1 MSETLD
7 KTQKTFQGLGVTR
20 PEQVLQLFSE
30 LRSLFDAS
38 ALAAASTKNV
48 GRLPELQSAWNNDS
62 SGVIRRIHAN
72 WVTLAPPNLR
82 GTTERAMKHLSAHV
96 GVGVKA
102 VQTLQQLGVHDNS
115 QVVSLFSLLRDTFDQ
130 DIQLDIDE
138 IDVEITRINWLGRK
152 TGILAWARDHWMK
165 SAPDE
170 LRREVGRCFNEI
182 KAHIEQA
189 INDKRASARPA
200 ILAAPL
206 YQDQSEYRPAIR
218 PTYAQ
223 TSGNVLVDVS
233 NEQAILPPDP
243 TLIPEDL
250 SLPGVIRPI
259 GSHHL
264 IRQVFQEIE
273 NIFVSIG
280 FSVVEGPEIETP
292 YYNFEALN
300 IPEFHPVRDDMDTFY
315 LELPKGAPTP
325 LLLRTHTS
333 PMQIRTMEKQKPP
346 VRVIVPGKVY
356 RRDNPD
362 ATHSFAFHQIE
373 GLAVDSDITFCDFT
387 GTIEYFVKQFF
398 GPSVKTRFRPS
409 YFPFTEPSVEF
420 DVSCPFCGGTG
431 TAAGGGTCSKC
442 KGAAWIELFGAGMV
456 DPAVYGFV
464 NYDAKKV
471 SGFAFG
477 IGIDRLAMLKY
488 GIDDIQVFFQ
498 NDVRFLRQF
507 P

>member
-1 MSETLD
+1 MADSPNKTTLP
-7 KTQKTFQGLGVTR
+7 FVHLGVTR
-20 PEQVLQLFSE
+20 PDE
-30 LRSLFDAS
+30 
-38 ALAAASTKNV
+38 LAALFA
-48 GRLPELQSAWNNDS
+48 D
-62 SGVIRRIHAN
+62 
-72 WVTLAPPNLR
+72 LR
-82 GTTERAMKHLSAHV
+82 GRFDDECAH
-96 GVGVKA
+96 A
-102 VQTLQQLGVHDNS
+102 
-115 QVVSLFSLLRDTFDQ
+115 RDESSWKQFRDA
-130 DIQLDIDE
+130 
-138 IDVEITRINWLGRK
+138 WLGRK
-152 TGILAWARDHWMK
+152 SGVLTQITDNWLKPAT
-165 SAPDE
+165 PDLKRIVGQE
-170 LRREVGRCFNEI
+170 LNQLRAHVESKIEERR
-182 KAHIEQA
+182 QA
-189 INDKRASARPA
+189 IETGADQAATAR
-200 ILAAPL
+200 
-206 YQDQSEYRPAIR
+206 ER
-218 PTYAQ
+218 
-223 TSGNVLVDVS
+223 V
-233 NEQAILPPDP
+233 
-243 TLIPEDL
+243 DL
-250 SLPGVIRPI
+250 SLPGAIHPI

-264 IRQVFQEIE
+264 IRQVFQQIE
-273 NIFVSIG
+273 DIFFSIG

-315 LELPKGAPTP
+315 IDLPKGAVQP

-333 PMQIRTMEKQKPP
+333 PMQIRTMEKRQPP

-362 ATHSFAFHQIE
+362 ATHSFIFHQVE
-373 GLAVDSDITFCDFT
+373 GLAVDTDITFCDFT

-398 GPSVKTRFRPS
+398 GPGVKTRFRPS

-431 TAAGGGTCSKC
+431 TSAGGSTCSKC
-442 KGAAWIELFGAGMV
+442 KGAGWIELFGAGMV

-464 NYDAKKV
+464 KYDPKRV

>member
-1 MSETLD
+1 MPTTDAGTD
-7 KTQKTFQGLGVTR
+7 KTLATLGLAEAAQVAAR
-20 PEQVLQLFSE
+20 FEQVF
-30 LRSLFDAS
+30 SLFEDQLRTAHD
-38 ALAAASTKNV
+38 
-48 GRLPELQSAWNNDS
+48 ESAW
-62 SGVIRRIHAN
+62 
-72 WVTLAPPNLR
+72 
-82 GTTERAMKHLSAHV
+82 K
-96 GVGVKA
+96 
-102 VQTLQQLGVHDNS
+102 
-115 QVVSLFSLLRDTFDQ
+115 LLRDA
-130 DIQLDIDE
+130 
-138 IDVEITRINWLGRK
+138 WLGRK
-152 TGILAWARDHWMK
+152 SGVLTQITDNWLRPASPELKRVVGQKLN
-165 SAPDE
+165 E
-170 LRREVGRCFNEI
+170 LR
-182 KAHIEQA
+182 AHVELHIA
-189 INDKRASARPA
+189 ARRASIESGAEESALAR
-200 ILAAPL
+200 
-206 YQDQSEYRPAIR
+206 ER
-218 PTYAQ
+218 
-223 TSGNVLVDVS
+223 V
-233 NEQAILPPDP
+233 
-243 TLIPEDL
+243 DL

-273 NIFVSIG
+273 DIFFSIG

-315 LELPKGAPTP
+315 IDLPKGAPTP

-333 PMQIRTMEKQKPP
+333 PMQIRTMEKRQPP

-362 ATHSFAFHQIE
+362 ATHSFIFHQVE
-373 GLAVDSDITFCDFT
+373 GLAVDQDITFCDFT

-398 GPSVKTRFRPS
+398 GAGVKTRFRPS

-420 DVSCPFCGGTG
+420 DVSCIFCGGSG
-431 TAAGGGTCSKC
+431 TAASGGTCSKC
-442 KGAAWIELFGAGMV
+442 KGAGWIELFGAGMV

-477 IGIDRLAMLKY
+477 MGIDRLAMLKY

-498 NDVRFLRQF
+498 NDTRFLRQF

>member
-1 MSETLD
+1 MPNIDNPTAKTLAD
-7 KTQKTFQGLGVTR
+7 LGVTDA
-20 PEQVLQLFSE
+20 PAIPPLFAE
-30 LRSLFDAS
+30 IRARFDAEI
-38 ALAAASTKNV
+38 LRIRDETNWNITKV
-48 GRLPELQSAWNNDS
+48 
-62 SGVIRRIHAN
+62 
-72 WVTLAPPNLR
+72 
-82 GTTERAMKHLSAHV
+82 M
-96 GVGVKA
+96 
-102 VQTLQQLGVHDNS
+102 
-115 QVVSLFSLLRDTFDQ
+115 
-130 DIQLDIDE
+130 
-138 IDVEITRINWLGRK
+138 WLGRK
-152 TGILAWARDHWMK
+152 SGVLTQITDNWLKPATAELKRAVGQQLNELRAHVETQIEARRAAIEAGAEETALARD
-165 SAPDE
+165 
-170 LRREVGRCFNEI
+170 RV
-182 KAHIEQA
+182 
-189 INDKRASARPA
+189 
-200 ILAAPL
+200 
-206 YQDQSEYRPAIR
+206 
-218 PTYAQ
+218 
-223 TSGNVLVDVS
+223 
-233 NEQAILPPDP
+233 
-243 TLIPEDL
+243 DL

-259 GSHHL
+259 GSRHL

-273 NIFVSIG
+273 DIFFSIG

-315 LELPKGAPTP
+315 LELPPSPDKKTAPTP

-373 GLAVDSDITFCDFT
+373 GLAVDTDITFCDFT

-477 IGIDRLAMLKY
+477 IGIDRLAMLKF

>member
-1 MSETLD
+1 MPNSDIGLD
-7 KTQKTFQGLGVTR
+7 KTLAALGITQR
-20 PEQVLQLFSE
+20 EQVAPLFS
-30 LRSLFDAS
+30 RVRARFDDA
-38 ALAAASTKNV
+38 
-48 GRLPELQSAWNNDS
+48 
-62 SGVIRRIHAN
+62 
-72 WVTLAPPNLR
+72 TLA
-82 GTTERAMKHLSAHV
+82 
-96 GVGVKA
+96 
-102 VQTLQQLGVHDNS
+102 VHDVAS
-115 QVVSLFSLLRDTFDQ
+115 WKPLRDA
-130 DIQLDIDE
+130 
-138 IDVEITRINWLGRK
+138 WLGRK
-152 TGILAWARDHWMK
+152 SGVLSLITDNWLKNSNASLKPVVGQELNDIRKYVEGRLEQFRVEVED
-165 SAPDE
+165 SAE
-170 LRREVGRCFNEI
+170 AGALTRERV
-182 KAHIEQA
+182 
-189 INDKRASARPA
+189 
-200 ILAAPL
+200 
-206 YQDQSEYRPAIR
+206 
-218 PTYAQ
+218 
-223 TSGNVLVDVS
+223 
-233 NEQAILPPDP
+233 
-243 TLIPEDL
+243 DL

-259 GSHHL
+259 GSRHL

-273 NIFVSIG
+273 DIFVSIG

-300 IPEFHPVRDDMDTFY
+300 IPEDHPVRDDMDTFY
-315 LELPKGAPTP
+315 LDLPKGAPTP

-362 ATHSFAFHQIE
+362 ATHSFMFHQIE

-431 TAAGGGTCSKC
+431 RTSLRSNVTEDAGGGVCSKC

-488 GIDDIQVFFQ
+488 GIDDIQVFSQ

>member
-1 MSETLD
+1 MLRPFSARCDRLSNLLFRGLRQNFNSGFAMSDILK
-7 KTQKTFQGLGVTR
+7 KTKL
-20 PEQVLQLFSE
+20 PFSE
-30 LRSLFDAS
+30 LGVSLGREIASLFRDLSDVAHEETKCISSPKDLEGFRVRWIGRKDSVS
-38 ALAAASTKNV
+38 AQVQENWLVPAPAEQKKWV
-48 GRLPELQSAWNNDS
+48 GLSFNQFRKELQEMIEYQKLAID
-62 SGVIRRIHAN
+62 
-72 WVTLAPPNLR
+72 TLEMSDA
-82 GTTERAMKHLSAHV
+82 ES
-96 GVGVKA
+96 VK
-102 VQTLQQLGVHDNS
+102 GG
-115 QVVSLFSLLRDTFDQ
+115 F
-130 DIQLDIDE
+130 
-138 IDVEITRINWLGRK
+138 
-152 TGILAWARDHWMK
+152 
-165 SAPDE
+165 
-170 LRREVGRCFNEI
+170 
-182 KAHIEQA
+182 
-189 INDKRASARPA
+189 
-200 ILAAPL
+200 
-206 YQDQSEYRPAIR
+206 
-218 PTYAQ
+218 
-223 TSGNVLVDVS
+223 
-233 NEQAILPPDP
+233 
-243 TLIPEDL
+243 DL

-273 NIFVSIG
+273 DIFFSIG

-315 LELPKGAPTP
+315 LDLPKDAKTP

-373 GLAVDSDITFCDFT
+373 GLAVDTDITFCDFT

-431 TAAGGGTCSKC
+431 TATGGGTCSKC

>member
-1 MSETLD
+1 MKAHEN
-7 KTQKTFQGLGVTR
+7 KTGLPLVQLGITR
-20 PEQVLQLFSE
+20 PEELAALFAD
-30 LRSLFDAS
+30 LRGRFDADC
-38 ALAAASTKNV
+38 ARAHD
-48 GRLPELQSAWNNDS
+48 ESAW
-62 SGVIRRIHAN
+62 
-72 WVTLAPPNLR
+72 
-82 GTTERAMKHLSAHV
+82 K
-96 GVGVKA
+96 
-102 VQTLQQLGVHDNS
+102 Q
-115 QVVSLFSLLRDTFDQ
+115 FRDA
-130 DIQLDIDE
+130 
-138 IDVEITRINWLGRK
+138 WLGRK
-152 TGILAWARDHWMK
+152 SGVLTQISDNWLKPATPQLKRAVGASLN
-165 SAPDE
+165 E
-170 LRREVGRCFNEI
+170 LR
-182 KAHIEQA
+182 AHVESQIEARRLA
-189 INDKRASARPA
+189 IESGAEEAA
-200 ILAAPL
+200 LAK
-206 YQDQSEYRPAIR
+206 ER
-218 PTYAQ
+218 
-223 TSGNVLVDVS
+223 V
-233 NEQAILPPDP
+233 
-243 TLIPEDL
+243 DL

-273 NIFVSIG
+273 DIFFSIG

-315 LELPKGAPTP
+315 IELPKGAPTP

-333 PMQIRTMEKQKPP
+333 PMQIRTMERQKPP
-346 VRVIVPGKVY
+346 LRVIVPGKVY

-362 ATHSFAFHQIE
+362 ATHSFMFHQVE
-373 GLAVDSDITFCDFT
+373 GLAVDADITFCDFT
-387 GTIEYFVKQFF
+387 GTVEYFVKQFF

-409 YFPFTEPSVEF
+409 YFPFTEPSVEL
-420 DVSCPFCGGTG
+420 DASCIFCGGTG

-477 IGIDRLAMLKY
+477 IGIDRMAMLKY

-498 NDVRFLRQF
+498 NDVRFLKQF

>member
-1 MSETLD
+1 MPFGVIYIATMPISEIGLD
-7 KTQKTFQGLGVTR
+7 KTLAALGITEAALVTARFAIVRANFDGQFQTVHDESEWKQFRDNWLSRKSGVLTQITDNWLKPAT
-20 PEQVLQLFSE
+20 PELKRAVGVSLNE
-30 LRSLFDAS
+30 LRAHVESQIESRRAAIESGAEES
-38 ALAAASTKNV
+38 ALL
-48 GRLPELQSAWNNDS
+48 RE
-62 SGVIRRIHAN
+62 RI
-72 WVTLAPPNLR
+72 
-82 GTTERAMKHLSAHV
+82 
-96 GVGVKA
+96 
-102 VQTLQQLGVHDNS
+102 
-115 QVVSLFSLLRDTFDQ
+115 
-130 DIQLDIDE
+130 
-138 IDVEITRINWLGRK
+138 
-152 TGILAWARDHWMK
+152 
-165 SAPDE
+165 
-170 LRREVGRCFNEI
+170 
-182 KAHIEQA
+182 
-189 INDKRASARPA
+189 
-200 ILAAPL
+200 
-206 YQDQSEYRPAIR
+206 
-218 PTYAQ
+218 
-223 TSGNVLVDVS
+223 
-233 NEQAILPPDP
+233 
-243 TLIPEDL
+243 DL
-250 SLPGVIRPI
+250 SLPGVIRPM

-273 NIFVSIG
+273 DIFVSIG

-315 LELPKGAPTP
+315 LELPKEAATP

-373 GLAVDSDITFCDFT
+373 GLAVDTDITFCDFT

-477 IGIDRLAMLKY
+477 IGIDRLAILKY